1 MGRLEVKSKVR
12 RAVDQ
17 VKRHWNQFNNKS
29 KVRRAVDQVKRH
41 WNQFNNKKVV
51 PESSIPPSK
60 HRYHLHPIKTGLMGL
75 TESRTVQ
82 KKKDSIAA
90 TARKSSAAK
99 PKARKKT
106 VSKTRK
112 TKSSK

>member
-1 MGRLEVKSKVR
+1 MVSLVPKSKIR

-17 VKRHWNQFNNKS
+17 VKRQWK
-29 KVRRAVDQVKRH
+29 
-41 WNQFNNKKVV
+41 QFNNKKVV
-51 PESSIPPSK
+51 PESSLPPSK
-60 HRYHLHPIKTGLMGL
+60 HRYHLHPIKTGLMGF
-75 TESRTVQ
+75 TESRIIQ
-82 KKKDSIAA
+82 KKKNDSIAA

>member
-1 MGRLEVKSKVR
+1 MGRLEV
-12 RAVDQ
+12 
-17 VKRHWNQFNNKS
+17 KS

-82 KKKDSIAA
+82 KKKKDSIAA
-90 TARKSSAAK
+90 TARNSSSAK

>member
-1 MGRLEVKSKVR
+1 MGRLEV
-12 RAVDQ
+12 
-17 VKRHWNQFNNKS
+17 KS

-60 HRYHLHPIKTGLMGL
+60 RRHHIKPIGSHLLGV
-75 TESRTVQ
+75 TESRAAHN
-82 KKKDSIAA
+82 KKDSIASTA
-90 TARKSSAAK
+90 TATAKKSITTKAK
-99 PKARKKT
+99 KRKT

>member
-1 MGRLEVKSKVR
+1 MGRLEE
-12 RAVDQ
+12 
-17 VKRHWNQFNNKS
+17 KS

-60 HRYHLHPIKTGLMGL
+60 HRYLLHPIKTGLMGL

-82 KKKDSIAA
+82 KKKKDSIAD

-106 VSKTRK
+106 VSKTHK